1 MKVSSLLFVFLFGI
15 LSLSFP
21 FSSGANEPQQP
32 AKLNVTYP
40 AGWELIAT
48 DGQGSRWF
56 LYKGLKETISPR
68 VFRVQLN
75 MLPSD
80 DNQAFKDAGVSSIVY
95 LMNVDC
101 DAGTLL
107 FVEFTGY
114 KLDGTTEHYVF
125 PSTEQ
130 ATLPSADSALV
141 KLPGMVCK

>member
-1 MKVSSLLFVFLFGI
+1 MKASKLLFAFLFGI
-15 LSLSFP
+15 LFLLFPLSAT
-21 FSSGANEPQQP
+21 SDEPQQP

-40 AGWELIAT
+40 AGWDLIAT

-56 LYKGLKETISPR
+56 LYKGLKETIGPR

-80 DNQAFKDAGVSSIVY
+80 NNQAFKDAGVRSIVY

-114 KLDGTTEHYVF
+114 KLDGTHERYVF

-130 ATLPSADSALV
+130 ATRPSDDSALV
-141 KLPGMVCK
+141 KLPAMVCK